1 MFTVHLMDNVYSP
14 FNDSDSQLRFHVWK
28 GAPSN
33 SHFYTNYSS
42 TSETGPTLKPR
53 LSNDFFAVF
62 SVNILMLE
70 SGCF

>member
-1 MFTVHLMDNVYSP
+1 MDNVYSP

-33 SHFYTNYSS
+33 SHFYTN
-42 TSETGPTLKPR
+42 TSETEPTLKPR

-62 SVNILMLE
+62 SVNILKLE
-70 SGCF
+70 SGYF